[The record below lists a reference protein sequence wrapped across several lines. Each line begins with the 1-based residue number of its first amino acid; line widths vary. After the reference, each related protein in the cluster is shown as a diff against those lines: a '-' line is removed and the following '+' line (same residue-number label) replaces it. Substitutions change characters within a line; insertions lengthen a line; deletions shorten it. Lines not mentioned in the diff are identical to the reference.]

1 MNRMPQIGGTD
12 VGGRDF
18 PDYTWNADLISFDG
32 PLLSL
37 YRRDIGGK
45 DALFFWLD
53 TDNRRNRW
61 GVVELTRLSLKEY
74 LLGNLSLRNIIKQA
88 DFVYIFNVGRE
99 RRTNIKWLRSLPE
112 FYLPKADSFLYP
124 EISTAEAKALIS
136 EATSTYKLLLSGDDL
151 YVDDLALIPKLY
163 QQLYSF
169 HYGMGHLSRT
179 AVRDRLAST
188 VRDWKGGFS
197 SVHLFSGMKSVIP
210 SIHRAR
216 VSNLHYASP
225 GHIGMELLPDM
236 AGEIAEVISALDG
249 EGFKGMEHAYSSTYR
264 YFRDEKISG
273 FEEGDE
279 RRVDTLTPAQ
289 LKTIKDIVTYFVE
302 NLRMPYIEHA
312 LDEMEIDVLGQLRA
326 ILAYYRRLRQL
337 YSYIESGTLKIPT
350 I

>member
-1 MNRMPQIGGTD
+1 MTRMPIIKGTD
-12 VGGRDF
+12 VDGRAF

-37 YRRDIGGK
+37 YRRDVGGQ

-53 TDNRRNRW
+53 TDNRKNRW
-61 GVVELTRLSLKEY
+61 GVVELTRSSLRDY
-74 LLGNLSLRNIIKQA
+74 LQGNLSLRTIIKQA
-88 DFVYIFNVGRE
+88 DFVYVFNVGVK
-99 RRTNIKWLRSLPE
+99 RRTNIQWLRSLPD
-112 FYLPKADSFLYP
+112 FYLPKPESYLYP
-124 EISTAEAKALIS
+124 EISTDEAKALTE
-136 EATSTYKLLLSGDDL
+136 EAVSAYKLLLSGDDL
-151 YVDDLALIPKLY
+151 YVDDLAVIPKLY

-169 HYGMGHLSRT
+169 HYGLGHLNRV
-179 AVRDRLAST
+179 AVRDKLAST

-197 SVHLFSGMKSVIP
+197 SVHLFSGMKAVIP

-216 VSNLHYASP
+216 VSNLQYASP

-236 AGEIAEVISALDG
+236 ARKISEVVSSLDG
-249 EGFKGMEHAYSSTYR
+249 EGIQRMEHAYSSCYR

-279 RRVDTLTPAQ
+279 RRVDTLTPVQ
-289 LKTIKDIVTYFVE
+289 LQKIKDIVIYFVQ
-302 NLRMPYIEHA
+302 NLKMPSVGQAFEA
-312 LDEMEIDVLGQLRA
+312 MEIDVLGQLRA

-337 YSYIESGTLKIPT
+337 HSYVVSGTLKIPA